1 MKGVARALPAVLVL
15 LGSIVV
21 AAWPMGYAASSQSLL
36 GAWLDPAPA
45 SAPLVLARFGGP
57 TATLAALRLVLAT
70 CQLALT
76 AAVGWQ
82 FGNRGAAALA
92 PLVLLLW
99 PTSRAALVDAGAE
112 SLVSTGIL
120 AVLLGTP
127 WLATRPALGALLVG
141 CGLASMTVATPL
153 GLWLAIPLLVW
164 AAMAPAREPRPDEPS
179 LRARPIWFAWGAA
192 GLVWFSAVRVVLSGD
207 AAPAA
212 WNAMI
217 AALRAPIAGLQHGAD
232 ALPVFGTLFAVLATL
247 PLPLLAGLAMRRD
260 GPVPAIGAPLLALV
274 VFAVA
279 GRPAPGML
287 DVSVAIAAPLAAVAL
302 AGLGRRLDLGRD
314 ALLAAALLLALV
326 GESVHQDGRGTTLL
340 GRALLHDVD
349 RASPA
354 RLSADDLAVLAA
366 HTGPTSIHP
375 GRRGGDALVAT
386 LVRLELLPKTVKAWH
401 PFGTGRVLL
410 RAGPLGAEAST
421 WWAWSEESAGRG
433 RASLR
438 TLRGPAA
445 VQQP

>member
-1 MKGVARALPAVLVL
+1 MSRLGRALPAVLVI
-15 LGSIVV
+15 LGTVVV
-21 AAWPMGYAASSQSLL
+21 AAWPVGYAASSQNLL
-36 GAWLDPAPA
+36 AAWLDPAPA

-57 TATLAALRLVLAT
+57 TATLAALRLLLAA
-70 CQLALT
+70 CQLALA

-99 PTSRAALVDAGAE
+99 PTSRAALVDVGAE

-127 WLATRPALGALLVG
+127 WLASRPALGALLVG
-141 CGLASMTVATPL
+141 FGLASMTVATPL

-164 AAMAPAREPRPDEPS
+164 AAMAPAREPRAADPS

-192 GLVWFSAVRVVLSGD
+192 GLVWLGAVTMVIPGD

-232 ALPVFGTLFAVLATL
+232 ALPVFGTLFAVSATL

-274 VFAVA
+274 VFAIA

-326 GESVHQDGRGTTLL
+326 GESVHQDRRGTSLL
-340 GRALLHDVD
+340 GGALLLDVD
-349 RASPA
+349 RATPA
-354 RLSADDLAVLAA
+354 RVSADDLAVLTA
-366 HTGPTSIHP
+366 HPGPTSIHP

-421 WWAWSEESAGRG
+421 WWAWSEESAGWG
-433 RASLR
+433 RSSLR